1 MGTRK
6 RKAKTRGTHHG
17 YVTKLV
23 PSYCK
28 ELEGGDDEPRT
39 RDVPKGK
46 YDYGVDHNLE
56 GGVRAWTERTKGE
69 VRTT

>member
-1 MGTRK
+1 M
-6 RKAKTRGTHHG
+6 
-17 YVTKLV
+17 TKLV